1 MQNVAE
7 GSLNEPVPLCSEMDL
22 EMLMS
27 SDVSPHSWGP
37 NNFKKLKGIND

>member
-7 GSLNEPVPLCSEMDL
+7 GSLSKPVPLCSEMDL

-37 NNFKKLKGIND
+37 QQFQTTEGY